1 MQIELKNVS
10 FSYGVVPTLHD
21 VSFSVRQ
28 GELVAVLGPNGAGK
42 STLFR
47 CILRLLKPSAG
58 TVRLCGEDTAAI
70 DRRRL
75 AKLAAYIP
83 QSSTPVFNYTV
94 EDAVLMGT
102 TGALSALQAPS
113 RTERERCAR
122 ALEQLGISDLAQRG
136 IAQLSGGERQLALV
150 ARALVQDARVL
161 IMDEPTANLD
171 YGNQRR
177 VMQQVRALA
186 DGGYT
191 ILLST
196 HNPEHALHYATQ
208 VLALQ
213 NGRVIADGATA
224 DTLTPELLA
233 RLYGIRAEVRRID
246 GHTVLI
252 PLDS

>member
-1 MQIELKNVS
+1 MQIELENVS

-28 GELVAVLGPNGAGK
+28 GALVAVLGPNGAGK

-58 TVRLCGEDTAAI
+58 TIRLCGEDTAAI

-136 IAQLSGGERQLALV
+136 IAQLSGGERQLALI

-213 NGRVIADGATA
+213 NGRVIADGVTA

-233 RLYGIRAEVRRID
+233 RLYGIHAEVRRID

-252 PLDS
+252 PLD

>member
-28 GELVAVLGPNGAGK
+28 GTLVAVLGPNGAGK

-58 TVRLCGEDTAAI
+58 TIRLCGEDTAAI

-136 IAQLSGGERQLALV
+136 IAQLSGGERQLALI

-224 DTLTPELLA
+224 DTLTPELLT

-252 PLDS
+252 PLD

>member
-1 MQIELKNVS
+1 MQIELENVS

-21 VSFSVRQ
+21 VSCSVRQ
-28 GELVAVLGPNGAGK
+28 GALVAVLGPNGAGK

-58 TVRLCGEDTAAI
+58 TIRLCGEDTAAI

-136 IAQLSGGERQLALV
+136 IAQLSGGERQLALI

-213 NGRVIADGATA
+213 NGRVIADGVTA
-224 DTLTPELLA
+224 DTLTTELLA

-252 PLDS
+252 PLD

>member
-1 MQIELKNVS
+1 MQIELENVS

-28 GELVAVLGPNGAGK
+28 GALVAVLGPNGAGK

-58 TVRLCGEDTAAI
+58 TIRLCGEDTAAI

-122 ALEQLGISDLAQRG
+122 AMEQLGISDLAQRG
-136 IAQLSGGERQLALV
+136 IAQLSGGERQLALI

-186 DGGYT
+186 DSGYT

-213 NGRVIADGATA
+213 NGRVIADGVTA
-224 DTLTPELLA
+224 DTLTTELLA

-252 PLDS
+252 PLD

>member
-28 GELVAVLGPNGAGK
+28 GALVAVLGPNGAGK

-58 TVRLCGEDTAAI
+58 TIRLCGEDTAAI

-113 RTERERCAR
+113 RSERERCAR

-136 IAQLSGGERQLALV
+136 IAQLSGGERQLALI

-196 HNPEHALHYATQ
+196 HNPEHALH
-208 VLALQ
+208 
-213 NGRVIADGATA
+213 
-224 DTLTPELLA
+224 
-233 RLYGIRAEVRRID
+233 
-246 GHTVLI
+246 
-252 PLDS
+252 

>member
-1 MQIELKNVS
+1 MQIELENVS

-21 VSFSVRQ
+21 VSCSVRQ
-28 GELVAVLGPNGAGK
+28 GALVAVLGPNGAGK

-58 TVRLCGEDTAAI
+58 TIRLCGEDTAAI

-136 IAQLSGGERQLALV
+136 IAQLSGGERQLALI

-186 DGGYT
+186 DSGYT

-213 NGRVIADGATA
+213 NGRVIADGVTA
-224 DTLTPELLA
+224 DALTPELLA

-252 PLDS
+252 PLD

>member
-1 MQIELKNVS
+1 MQIELENVS

-28 GELVAVLGPNGAGK
+28 GALVAVLGPNGAGK

-58 TVRLCGEDTAAI
+58 TIRLCGEDTAAI

-136 IAQLSGGERQLALV
+136 IAQLSGGERQLALI

-224 DTLTPELLA
+224 DMLTPELLA

-252 PLDS
+252 PLD

>member
-10 FSYGVVPTLHD
+10 FSYGAVPTLHD
-21 VSFSVRQ
+21 VSFAVPQ
-28 GELVAVLGPNGAGK
+28 GALVAVLGPNGAGK

-47 CILRLLKPSAG
+47 CILRFLKPSAG
-58 TVRLCGEDTAAI
+58 TIRLCGEDTASI

-94 EDAVLMGT
+94 EDTVLMGT

-113 RTERERCAR
+113 RSERERCAR
-122 ALEQLGISDLAQRG
+122 ALELLGISDLAQRG
-136 IAQLSGGERQLALV
+136 IAQLSGGERQLALI

-196 HNPEHALHYATQ
+196 HNPEHTLHYATQ

-213 NGRVIADGATA
+213 DGRVIADGATA

-246 GHTVLI
+246 GHAVLI
-252 PLDS
+252 PLD

>member
-1 MQIELKNVS
+1 MQIELENVS

-28 GELVAVLGPNGAGK
+28 GALVAVLGPNGAGK

-58 TVRLCGEDTAAI
+58 TIRLCGEDTAAI

-136 IAQLSGGERQLALV
+136 IAQLSGGERQLALI

-191 ILLST
+191 VLLST

-213 NGRVIADGATA
+213 NGRVIADGVTA
-224 DTLTPELLA
+224 DTLTTELLA

-252 PLDS
+252 PLD

>member
-1 MQIELKNVS
+1 MQIELENVS

-28 GELVAVLGPNGAGK
+28 GALVAVLGPNGAGK

-58 TVRLCGEDTAAI
+58 TIRLCGEDTAAI

-102 TGALSALQAPS
+102 TRALSALQAPS

-136 IAQLSGGERQLALV
+136 IAQLSGGERQLALI

-213 NGRVIADGATA
+213 NGRVIADGVTV

-233 RLYGIRAEVRRID
+233 RLYGIRAEVQRID

-252 PLDS
+252 PLD

>member
-1 MQIELKNVS
+1 MQIELENVS

-28 GELVAVLGPNGAGK
+28 GALVAVLGPNGAGK

-58 TVRLCGEDTAAI
+58 TIRLCGEDTAAI

-136 IAQLSGGERQLALV
+136 IAQLSGGERQLALI

-213 NGRVIADGATA
+213 NGRVIADGVTA

-233 RLYGIRAEVRRID
+233 WLYGIHAEVRRID

-252 PLDS
+252 PLD

>member
-28 GELVAVLGPNGAGK
+28 GALVAVLGPNGAGK

-58 TVRLCGEDTAAI
+58 TIRLCGEDTAAI

-102 TGALSALQAPS
+102 TGALSALQTPS

-136 IAQLSGGERQLALV
+136 IAQLSGGERQLALI

-213 NGRVIADGATA
+213 NGRVIADGVTA
-224 DTLTPELLA
+224 DTLTPGLLA

-252 PLDS
+252 PLD

>member
-28 GELVAVLGPNGAGK
+28 GALVAVLGPNGAGK

-58 TVRLCGEDTAAI
+58 TIRLCGEDTAAI

-136 IAQLSGGERQLALV
+136 IAQLSGGERQLALI

-252 PLDS
+252 PLD

>member
-1 MQIELKNVS
+1 MDSLMENFSFVFQNVYL
-10 FSYGVVPTLHD
+10 FHDTVANNIRFGQPDAPMEKVVEAAKKSRCHD
-21 VSFSVRQ
+21 FIMKLPQ
-28 GELVAVLGPNGAGK
+28 GYE
-42 STLFR
+42 
-47 CILRLLKPSAG
+47 
-58 TVRLCGEDTAAI
+58 TVIGEGGG
-70 DRRRL
+70 
-75 AKLAAYIP
+75 
-83 QSSTPVFNYTV
+83 S
-94 EDAVLMGT
+94 
-102 TGALSALQAPS
+102 
-113 RTERERCAR
+113 
-122 ALEQLGISDLAQRG
+122 
-136 IAQLSGGERQLALV
+136 LSGGERQLALI

-213 NGRVIADGATA
+213 NGRVIADGVTA

-233 RLYGIRAEVRRID
+233 LLYGIRAEVRRID

-252 PLDS
+252 PLD

>member
-1 MQIELKNVS
+1 MQIELENVS
-10 FSYGVVPTLHD
+10 FSYGDVPTLHD

-28 GELVAVLGPNGAGK
+28 GALVAVLGPNGAGK

-58 TVRLCGEDTAAI
+58 TIRLCGEDTAAI

-136 IAQLSGGERQLALV
+136 IAQLSGGERQLALI

-191 ILLST
+191 VLLST

-213 NGRVIADGATA
+213 NGRVIADGVTA

-233 RLYGIRAEVRRID
+233 RLYGICAEVRRID

-252 PLDS
+252 PLD